1 VDEDARAQIE
11 GRIASVLSAVLSRP
25 IALGGPALFSDDPD
39 WDSLRHVEL
48 VFALEDAFRI
58 RFDEN
63 EIPTLLSLE
72 TIAAS
77 VIRHMA

>member
-1 VDEDARAQIE
+1 
-11 GRIASVLSAVLSRP
+11 LL
-25 IALGGPALFSDDPD
+25 SDDPD

-48 VFALEDAFRI
+48 VFALEDTLGI

-72 TIAAS
+72 TIADS